1 VLQTGILLRD
11 EFPDRLEH
19 SRRGLFGACIT
30 QLGDLTGLDIPQ
42 KSDFDLWDD
51 TVSDC
56 GQ

>member
-1 VLQTGILLRD
+1 MLQTGILLRD

-51 TVSDC
+51 SVSDC